1 MSPEART
8 SAAELLRLQRE
19 LVHDRAAL
27 GRHERDV
34 AELLAAWQDDRRSLA
49 LAAVTLHAWYTGLE
63 SLLER
68 ILRTLDADLPSGPT
82 GHRDVLLQSVGEL
95 PGVRPAVLPPVL
107 LDELLAL
114 LKFRH
119 FFRHAYAVELDP
131 ARLRSQT
138 ERLRR
143 LAPEVAHALADF
155 EAFVSATLTQLAAR

>member
-1 MSPEART
+1 MSPEARA
-8 SAAELLRLQRE
+8 SAAALLRLQRE

-27 GRHERDV
+27 LQHERD
-34 AELLAAWQDDRRSLA
+34 ADELLAAWQDDRRSLA

-95 PGVRPAVLPPVL
+95 PGVRPAVLPPAL
-107 LDELLAL
+107 LDDLLTL

-131 ARLRSQT
+131 ARLRPQI
-138 ERLRR
+138 ERLQR
-143 LAPEVAHALADF
+143 LAPAVAGALSAF
-155 EAFVSATLTQLAAR
+155 EAFVSDALAQLAAH